1 MVIAAVT
8 AAGTFK
14 RNLYR
19 KYERKTKLAGLIAR
33 EFVSSTHAPLT
44 PAKTPR
50 LL

>member
-1 MVIAAVT
+1 MHRTQYPILDTVIAAVT

-33 EFVSSTHAPLT
+33 
-44 PAKTPR
+44 
-50 LL
+50 